1 MVFGPPPARA
11 GLQDIELARISQ
23 EATERFYKLAV
34 RRALQG
40 ERMRRLHRLRRT
52 IRPAHQRDFGR
63 NARSRR
69 KRVAGTRAQAA
80 ATDTTGLRL

>member
-1 MVFGPPPARA
+1 
-11 GLQDIELARISQ
+11 LQDIELARISQ

-63 NARSRR
+63 NARRESEWPGLAHKLPPR
-69 KRVAGTRAQAA
+69 KPQ
-80 ATDTTGLRL
+80 D